1 MGSRTAVVRFCADV
15 AIQNKEEVQQM
26 CESHAYLVKS
36 GVESRIMEDVISL
49 TLDGDQIVMVSLLG
63 EELRVPARIRE
74 IAFADHRIV
83 LESADHA

>member
-1 MGSRTAVVRFCADV
+1 
-15 AIQNKEEVQQM
+15 M
-26 CESHAYLVKS
+26 CESHAYLIKS

-49 TLDGDQIVMVSLLG
+49 TMDGDQIVMVSLLG